1 MAGVDWVWCN
11 AKPFLFY
18 GVFIRNKIRKME
30 LTIDNLKKQLNIELE
45 WLDDDILLQTY
56 LDIATTAVSNYLDLD
71 AEDVAALPENNTI
84 NAAIILLAAHFYSN
98 RNMVSMANAS
108 EMPYSFKF
116 LLDFYKNITVA

>member
-1 MAGVDWVWCN
+1 
-11 AKPFLFY
+11 
-18 GVFIRNKIRKME
+18 ME

-45 WLDDDILLQTY
+45 WLDDNILLQNY